1 MALKAKRATHVVQ
14 WGLRNWIK
22 NATIYA
28 ENPYVVGVMES
39 RIEKYRQMAAH
50 ANLRAAKTKDTFQQ
64 RAFKQAADNWLK
76 IADEV
81 ERIER
86 NRTSALS
93 RFRILVTAP

>member
-1 MALKAKRATHVVQ
+1 
-14 WGLRNWIK
+14 
-22 NATIYA
+22 
-28 ENPYVVGVMES
+28 MES